1 MCNVMN
7 NKIRSKAHLNTAASL
22 STISAT
28 LLLISSC
35 APDPVLQR
43 QMEQDILTASEIR
56 KAGDTT
62 GAQQGRGSQAYGY
75 GGF

>member
-1 MCNVMN
+1 MKNTT
-7 NKIRSKAHLNTAASL
+7 RSNQRPTLAILFVAVP
-22 STISAT
+22 AT

-43 QMEQDILTASEIR
+43 QMEQDIITASELR
-56 KAGDTT
+56 KEGDTT

>member
-1 MCNVMN
+1 MK
-7 NKIRSKAHLNTAASL
+7 NKIRSKGPLNTAASL
-22 STISAT
+22 STITVT
-28 LLLISSC
+28 LMMISSC

-43 QMEQDILTASEIR
+43 QMDQDILTASEIR

-62 GAQQGRGSQAYGY
+62 GAQQGRGSQAYGH

>member
-1 MCNVMN
+1 
-7 NKIRSKAHLNTAASL
+7 
-22 STISAT
+22 
-28 LLLISSC
+28 LISSC

-43 QMEQDILTASEIR
+43 QMDQDILTAAEIK

-62 GAQQGRGSQAYGY
+62 GAQQGRGSQAYGH

>member
-1 MCNVMN
+1 MKNT
-7 NKIRSKAHLNTAASL
+7 IRSNGHLHVSAF
-22 STISAT
+22 TIAIPAI

-43 QMEQDILTASEIR
+43 QMDQDILTAAER
-56 KAGDTT
+56 KKAGDTT
-62 GAQQGRGSQAYGY
+62 GAQQGRGSQAYGH